1 MMPDGRNLHEHLTE
15 VCCRETRRMSP
26 FGMTQLMHWVP
37 APSYFQ
43 YILQSE
49 VLQGLIHNICELYIK
64 NMTLIYSIFQADSM
78 SSPTRLAYHRH
89 SNKLVH

>member
-15 VCCRETRRMSP
+15 VCCRENSKND
-26 FGMTQLMHWVP
+26 WVP

-89 SNKLVH
+89 SMKLVH